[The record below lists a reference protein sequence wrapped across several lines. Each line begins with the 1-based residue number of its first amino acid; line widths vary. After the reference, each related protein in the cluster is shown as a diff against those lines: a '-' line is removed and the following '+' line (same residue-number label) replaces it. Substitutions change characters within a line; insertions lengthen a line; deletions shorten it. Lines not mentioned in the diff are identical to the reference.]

1 MSTGSVFDPLLQDVH
16 ARISVVESRHTN
28 MNLNLDR
35 QSKKGLRIGGAS
47 GGFTDRQRSIYS
59 LAKCGV
65 DVIVGDWMSECTV

>member
-1 MSTGSVFDPLLQDVH
+1 MSNIAKWLSNDH
-16 ARISVVESRHTN
+16 AHEQSNGQTN
-28 MNLNLDR
+28 GDTNGNTNG
-35 QSKKGLRIGGAS
+35 QSKKGIRIGGAS